1 MSVRVCVI
9 TTPSPFLLDQKVF
22 PALGILKVAA
32 VLEQAGYAVDHL
44 DLTGI
49 SNYEDAVRDYD
60 GDATVFAITATT
72 PQMPSA
78 VKVRRVLGNKGKVI
92 LGGPHATLIHAA
104 AKRGNIRAK
113 RMLEE
118 MLAEFDCIV
127 CGDGEKSIFTALHSK
142 GIVDADDPKSIMWQT
157 SKDFTESPWP
167 ARHLLDMDSY
177 HYSIDGEKAAHL
189 VGQLGCPYMCA
200 FCSGRNSPMLRRI
213 RLRTPEN
220 IIAEAVHLHKTYGVR
235 GINCYDEETDILTKR
250 GWVRFRDIL
259 PSDEVAT
266 LDHSTGSI
274 CYEVPMRIIRFPYSG
289 KLVTFKNRSVDLS
302 VTPEHGMW
310 AQIDG
315 KYQRIMASELAS
327 LSGPFHMLQ
336 RVEWIGA
343 DIQTFSIP
351 AYNVR
356 FLGRNI
362 GSPKVLDG
370 VRTFPARV
378 WVKFMAWYLSEGSC
392 YRPKVR
398 NGRGYR
404 ICIKQ
409 DLVENLQKV
418 EEIHSVL
425 RELGYRYSYSSNQ
438 FHIDS
443 KELYEYLRQ
452 FGTSHFKHVPAEFKM
467 MSKELI
473 RLFVDTYLKGD
484 GNCSWSGQ
492 RTIMSSS
499 QRMRYDLQEMAI
511 KGGEWAYA
519 DDRFERIT
527 LAKQKD
533 LTINSVWGRGDHIG
547 EVDYSGDVH
556 CVTVSSGVVLVRRNG
571 KAVWCGNCFDDE
583 LNVNKEILTLMRG
596 MKDAA
601 KELGIEWR
609 LRGFIKSELFTE
621 EQAKVM
627 YEAGFRWI
635 LVGFESGSD
644 RILTNIQKKAT
655 REENT
660 RCMEIAHKHG
670 LKVKALMSLGHAGES
685 MQSVQDTY
693 DWLLEAK
700 PSDLDV
706 TVITPYPGSPYWD
719 EAVDIGGGIYRY
731 TAPKTGDFLFME
743 EVDFTKTADYYKGIL
758 GSYVSHVW
766 TDHLTRKELVEQRD
780 WLELTAKEKL
790 GIDMPPSSAA
800 TMYDHSTG
808 MTPQIL
814 RSSK

>member
-167 ARHLLDMDSY
+167 ARHLLDLDSY
-177 HYSIDGEKAAHL
+177 HYSIENCKALHL
-189 VGQLGCPYMCA
+189 LTQMGCPMGCH
-200 FCSGRNSPMLRRI
+200 FCSGRNSPSLRQI
-213 RLRTPEN
+213 RLRPPQSAIDE
-220 IIAEAVHLHKTYGVR
+220 ILFMHHTYGV
-235 GINCYDEETDILTKR
+235 
-250 GWVRFRDIL
+250 
-259 PSDEVAT
+259 
-266 LDHSTGSI
+266 
-274 CYEVPMRIIRFPYSG
+274 
-289 KLVTFKNRSVDLS
+289 
-302 VTPEHGMW
+302 
-310 AQIDG
+310 
-315 KYQRIMASELAS
+315 
-327 LSGPFHMLQ
+327 
-336 RVEWIGA
+336 
-343 DIQTFSIP
+343 
-351 AYNVR
+351 
-356 FLGRNI
+356 
-362 GSPKVLDG
+362 
-370 VRTFPARV
+370 
-378 WVKFMAWYLSEGSC
+378 
-392 YRPKVR
+392 
-398 NGRGYR
+398 NGF
-404 ICIKQ
+404 
-409 DLVENLQKV
+409 N
-418 EEIHSVL
+418 
-425 RELGYRYSYSSNQ
+425 
-438 FHIDS
+438 F
-443 KELYEYLRQ
+443 
-452 FGTSHFKHVPAEFKM
+452 
-467 MSKELI
+467 
-473 RLFVDTYLKGD
+473 
-484 GNCSWSGQ
+484 
-492 RTIMSSS
+492 
-499 QRMRYDLQEMAI
+499 
-511 KGGEWAYA
+511 
-519 DDRFERIT
+519 
-527 LAKQKD
+527 
-533 LTINSVWGRGDHIG
+533 
-547 EVDYSGDVH
+547 
-556 CVTVSSGVVLVRRNG
+556 
-571 KAVWCGNCFDDE
+571 FDDE
-583 LNVNKEILTLMRG
+583 LNVNREMIPLMKGLKKEA
-596 MKDAA
+596 DN
-601 KELGIEWR
+601 LGIEWR
-609 LRGFIKSELFTE
+609 LRGFIKSELFTD
-621 EQAKVM
+621 EQAHVM

-644 RILTNIQKKAT
+644 RILTNINKNAT
-655 REENT
+655 QADNT
-660 RCMEIAHKHG
+660 RCMEIAHSHG
-670 LKVKALMSLGHAGES
+670 LKVKALMSLGHARES

-693 DWLLEAK
+693 NWLLDAK

-743 EVDFTKTADYYKGIL
+743 EVDFTQTADYYKGIL

-790 GIDMPPSSAA
+790 GISMPPSAAA